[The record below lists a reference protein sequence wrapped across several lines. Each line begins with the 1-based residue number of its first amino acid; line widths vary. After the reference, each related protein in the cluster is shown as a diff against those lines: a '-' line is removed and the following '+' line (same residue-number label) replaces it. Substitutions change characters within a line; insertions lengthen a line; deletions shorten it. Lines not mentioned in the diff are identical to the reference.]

1 VQVTLQTA
9 QPLFTPRFFLMCGFS
24 FTVFLSAFQ
33 LLPVAP
39 YRILALGGSAAAAGL
54 FLGFLTYSSA
64 VTAPLTGSL
73 ADRLGA
79 RRILIAS
86 GLAITVFSLIYA
98 VLPNYPLMLGLVIIH
113 GLFWSG
119 LLSASASYVTSL
131 VPASRRAEGMG
142 YWGLST
148 VLAVSVAPTIGL
160 WVYSHGGWTAMCLE
174 AAALNLLMAVIAW
187 RLPPDE
193 KRAHARPISPRTLL
207 EWRVLVVSAS
217 LFMYA
222 FGYGGLTSFIAL
234 YTDANGVTPRALYF
248 TLFSLT
254 IIVTRPFIGRF
265 ADRAGYRRVFLPC
278 VGLVVLGFALLAIDG
293 SRPTLIAS
301 ALLFGT
307 GFGSAYPAFLGHV
320 LKFVDEN
327 RRGAAFGSIIGMFDT
342 GIGTGSIAMGW
353 LVEHLGY
360 RVAWGTA
367 AIMAACSIP
376 YFVLVE
382 RRVLGRG
389 GQQISAEDAEDAE
402 DNKYPRRT
410 QRTRRGFNTERDGDS
425 VTNKLD

>member
-1 VQVTLQTA
+1 META
-9 QPLFTPRFFLMCGFS
+9 HPLFTARFFLMCGFS

-39 YRILALGGSAAAAGL
+39 YRILALGGSAAVAGL
-54 FLGFLTYSSA
+54 FLGLLTYSSA
-64 VTAPLTGSL
+64 LTAPFTGSL
-73 ADRLGA
+73 ADRLGS
-79 RRILIAS
+79 RRILLIS
-86 GLAITVFSLIYA
+86 SVAITLFSLIYA
-98 VLPNYPLMLGLVIIH
+98 VLPSYPSMLALVVVH
-113 GLFWSG
+113 GFFWSG
-119 LLSASASYVTSL
+119 LLSASAAYVTAL

-174 AAALNLLMAVIAW
+174 AAALNLLMALIAW
-187 RLPPDE
+187 RLPPDP
-193 KRAHARPISPRTLL
+193 RRPEHLAGLSGRSLL
-207 EWRVLVVSAS
+207 EWKVLIVSAS
-217 LFMYA
+217 LFLYS
-222 FGYGGLTSFIAL
+222 FGYGGLTSFVAL

-254 IIVTRPFIGRF
+254 IVFTRPFIGRF
-265 ADRAGYRRVFLPC
+265 ADRAGYRRVFLPA
-278 VGLVVLGFALLAIDG
+278 VGLVVLAFALLAWGG
-293 SRPTLIAS
+293 SRPVLIAS

-353 LVEHLGY
+353 MVEHLGY
-360 RVAWGTA
+360 RAAWA
-367 AIMAACSIP
+367 AAAALAACSIP
-376 YFVLVE
+376 YFLIVE
-382 RRVLGRG
+382 RRVFADR
-389 GQQISAEDAEDAE
+389 A
-402 DNKYPRRT
+402 PR
-410 QRTRRGFNTERDGDS
+410 
-425 VTNKLD
+425 

>member
-1 VQVTLQTA
+1 MSASTA
-9 QPLFTPRFFLMCGFS
+9 VPQRLFTPRFFLMCGFS

-39 YRILALGGSAAAAGL
+39 YRILALGGTAAVAGL
-54 FLGFLTYSSA
+54 FLGFLTYASA
-64 VTAPLTGSL
+64 FTAPLTGSL
-73 ADRLGA
+73 ADRLGP
-79 RRILIAS
+79 RRILIIS
-86 GLAITVFSLIYA
+86 SVAITAFSLVYA
-98 VLPNYPLMLGLVIIH
+98 VLPTYPLMLGLVLVH
-113 GLFWSG
+113 GFFWSG
-119 LLSASASYVTSL
+119 LLSASAAYVTGL
-131 VPASRRAEGMG
+131 VPVSRRAEGLG

-174 AAALNLLMAVIAW
+174 AAALNLLMAFIAW
-187 RLPPDE
+187 RLPVDDP
-193 KRAHARPISPRTLL
+193 RPAAAPARRQLL
-207 EWRVLVVSAS
+207 EWRVLVVSVS
-217 LFMYA
+217 LFLYS

-265 ADRAGYRRVFLPC
+265 ADRTGYRKVFLPA
-278 VGLVVLGFALLAIDG
+278 VGLVAVAFALLALGG
-293 SRPTLIAS
+293 SRPILIAS
-301 ALLFGT
+301 AVLFGT

-320 LKFVDEN
+320 LKYVDEN

-360 RVAWGTA
+360 RVAWTTA
-367 AIMAACSIP
+367 AALAVCSIP
-376 YFVLVE
+376 YFFLVE
-382 RRVLGRG
+382 RKVL
-389 GQQISAEDAEDAE
+389 
-402 DNKYPRRT
+402 
-410 QRTRRGFNTERDGDS
+410 
-425 VTNKLD
+425 VTKEWR

>member
-1 VQVTLQTA
+1 
-9 QPLFTPRFFLMCGFS
+9 MCGFS

-39 YRILALGGSAAAAGL
+39 YRILALGGTAAVAGL
-54 FLGFLTYSSA
+54 FVGFLTYSSA
-64 VTAPLTGSL
+64 LTAPITGSL
-73 ADRLGA
+73 ADRIGP
-79 RRILIAS
+79 RRILLIAS
-86 GLAITVFSLIYA
+86 LAITVFSILYA
-98 VLPNYPLMLGLVIIH
+98 VLPSYPLMLGLVVIH

-119 LLSASASYVTSL
+119 LLSASASYVTAL

-148 VLAVSVAPTIGL
+148 VLAVSVAPTLGL

-174 AAALNLLMAVIAW
+174 AAALNMLMAFIAW
-187 RLPPDE
+187 RLPTDE
-193 KRAHARPISPRTLL
+193 QPVTASHPISARTLL

-217 LFMYA
+217 LFLYS

-254 IIVTRPFIGRF
+254 IVFTRPFIGRF
-265 ADRAGYRRVFLPC
+265 ADRAGYRRVFLPS
-278 VGLVVLGFALLAIDG
+278 VGLVVIAFGLLAIGG
-293 SRPTLIAS
+293 SRPLLIAS

-320 LKFVDEN
+320 LRFVDEN

-353 LVEHLGY
+353 LVEHFGY
-360 RVAWGTA
+360 RTAWGTA
-367 AIMAACSIP
+367 TMLAACSIP
-376 YFVLVE
+376 YFIFVE
-382 RRVLGRG
+382 RRVLTAKRG
-389 GQQISAEDAEDAE
+389 PAA
-402 DNKYPRRT
+402 
-410 QRTRRGFNTERDGDS
+410 
-425 VTNKLD
+425 

>member
-1 VQVTLQTA
+1 LETA

-39 YRILALGGSAAAAGL
+39 YRILSLGGSAAVAGL

-64 VTAPLTGSL
+64 FTAPLTGSL
-73 ADRLGA
+73 ADRLGS
-79 RRILIAS
+79 RRILIIAS
-86 GLAITVFSLIYA
+86 LAITAFSLIYA
-98 VLPNYPLMLGLVIIH
+98 VLPSYPLMLGLVIIH

-119 LLSASASYVTSL
+119 LLSASAAYVTAL
-131 VPASRRAEGMG
+131 VPVSRRAEGMG

-174 AAALNLLMAVIAW
+174 AAALNLLMAAIAW
-187 RLPPDE
+187 RLPSDQ
-193 KRAHARPISPRTLL
+193 RGAARPTQLSPRTLL

-254 IIVTRPFIGRF
+254 IVFTRPFIGRF
-265 ADRAGYRRVFLPC
+265 ADRAGYRRVFLPA
-278 VGLVVLGFALLAIDG
+278 VGLVVVAFALLALGG
-293 SRPTLIAS
+293 SRPLLIGS
-301 ALLFGT
+301 AVLFGT

-353 LVEHLGY
+353 MVEHLGY
-360 RVAWGTA
+360 RTAWAVAA
-367 AIMAACSIP
+367 SLAACSIP
-376 YFVLVE
+376 YFVVVE
-382 RRVLGRG
+382 RRVLVAKPGPRPGRS
-389 GQQISAEDAEDAE
+389 I
-402 DNKYPRRT
+402 
-410 QRTRRGFNTERDGDS
+410 
-425 VTNKLD
+425 